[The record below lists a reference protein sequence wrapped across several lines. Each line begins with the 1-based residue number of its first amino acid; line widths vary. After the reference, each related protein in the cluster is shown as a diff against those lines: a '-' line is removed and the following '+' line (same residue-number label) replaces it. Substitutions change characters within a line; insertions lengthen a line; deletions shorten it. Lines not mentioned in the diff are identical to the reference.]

1 MRNNKK
7 ALVKILLVAGAIA
20 TPIIYAYEYGPDPG
34 YTAAPGDNQNG
45 CAAGGTCHVGT
56 INTAGGSISI
66 TASGGTSYVP
76 GQTQTI
82 SVKITDSTEKG
93 YGFQLSAR
101 VDSAPK
107 TTAAGLLVPGN
118 DNYTQVLCADGT
130 VLPPGTACTAK
141 NGGSLQWIEHTVQ
154 GWGSSGA
161 TPGSYTYTFQWTPPA
176 TAVGPVTLYAAGN
189 AVTGTTQP
197 AVVTG
202 THEYTTK
209 LQLSPAAANP
219 NAPTITSGGINPLY
233 SSATTIQ
240 PGAWAQMY
248 GTNLGPAGTTLW
260 KGDFAT
266 TLGGTTVTVNGK
278 PAPLYFV
285 SPTQLNF
292 QSPNDTA
299 TSSVAVVVTT
309 ANGSANS
316 TVTLGAVGPSFLL
329 LNGQHVT
336 GIILRPDGSG
346 AQLHGTANSYD
357 LLGPTGSSFG
367 YPTVAAKAGDS
378 VELYAVGFGP
388 TNPALPSG
396 QALTT
401 YGTATDTIQLL
412 INNKSVTPSFAG
424 ITEAGLYQINLTI
437 PAGLGTGDV
446 SLLGQVEGAQT
457 PAGVVISLQ

>member
-1 MRNNKK
+1 
-7 ALVKILLVAGAIA
+7 L
-20 TPIIYAYEYGPDPG
+20 
-34 YTAAPGDNQNG
+34 
-45 CAAGGTCHVGT
+45 
-56 INTAGGSISI
+56 
-66 TASGGTSYVP
+66 
-76 GQTQTI
+76 
-82 SVKITDSTEKG
+82 
-93 YGFQLSAR
+93 
-101 VDSAPK
+101 
-107 TTAAGLLVPGN
+107 
-118 DNYTQVLCADGT
+118 TQVLCIDGST
-130 VLPPGTACTAK
+130 SPAAGCPAKTGGT
-141 NGGSLQWIEHTVQ
+141 LQWIEHTLQ
-154 GWGSSGA
+154 GYEASA
-161 TPGSYTYTFQWTPPA
+161 TPPSYTYNFTWTPPA
-176 TAVGPVTLYAAGN
+176 TNVGTVTLYAAGN
-189 AVTGTTQP
+189 AVTG
-197 AVVTG
+197 ALVVTG
-202 THEYTTK
+202 THEYLTK
-209 LQLSPAAANP
+209 LTLSPTTGNG
-219 NAPTITSGGINPLY
+219 NAPTITSGGVNPLY
-233 SSATTIQ
+233 STATTIQ

-266 TLGGTTVTVNGK
+266 TLAGTTVTVNGK
-278 PAPLYFV
+278 LASLYFV
-285 SPTQLNF
+285 SPSQLNF

-299 TSSVAVVVTT
+299 TGSVPVVVTT
-309 ANGSANS
+309 ANGSATS

-346 AQLHGTANSYD
+346 GQLPGTPNSYD

-401 YGTATDTIQLL
+401 YGTATNPITLL

-446 SLLGQVEGAQT
+446 SLVGQVAGAQT